1 MDSLGLYHYSA
12 GNQINEQ
19 AFKPNSY
26 YPDTV
31 YRPDNFILPASGF
44 SGSSGWEDQIG
55 IPNPMY
61 GWFKVNVGCS
71 NQLLASGDISSPQTE
86 TNGLITLENGSTV
99 DTSILR
105 MPGECVDLTFED
117 VTVLSDPS
125 NTGPYYVE
133 GTMVSESP
141 NQLFYYPVFLD
152 QYAANQYDGAL
163 ANTGSAINISGVSN
177 TSPVVVTTSSPHGFS
192 QGQPVSFLSI
202 APNINPL
209 NGNTY
214 YVKPI
219 DGNTNE
225 FSVYMNSNCTI
236 PLNGTSWT
244 VSQQYVS
251 GGTVTSGII
260 SSINRDIGSGPYVDF
275 IQTDA
280 PINRGNSGG
289 PLFNLDGEVIGINSM
304 IISQTGGSVGLGFS
318 IPSKTA
324 KLIVEQIISFGEAKR
339 GWLGV
344 QIQDLTPEFSES
356 LGFDSTDGAFVA
368 SVQPSSPAAK
378 SNIQAGDI
386 IVEFNGNKISSFK
399 DLPKVVAETPIGS
412 EVPVSI
418 WRNGGLIEITVKI
431 DELVEGGKVANNKQG
446 LYIEKLDITLVELDQ
461 DTSQSLGLDP
471 DLAGVLVKEVGDKNE
486 NLLPNDVIIQ
496 VSSEKI
502 SDLNSFEKMVKDS
515 IKLQRDKLLLRVIRE
530 GNEFWLINPFVVE

>member
-1 MDSLGLYHYSA
+1 MKRFITISIIASFFSLNQAFAQFERGYADLVDQLLPSVVSIATSQVIERNTSSLPELPEGHPFNDMFEDFFGNQMPKRENLTGLGSGFIISKEGYVVTNNHVISGADQITVIFNNGVDDVPAELVGTDPKTDIAVLKIDPSSVSIENVNWGNSEISRVGDIVLAIGNPLGL
-12 GNQINEQ
+12 
-19 AFKPNSY
+19 
-26 YPDTV
+26 
-31 YRPDNFILPASGF
+31 
-44 SGSSGWEDQIG
+44 
-55 IPNPMY
+55 
-61 GWFKVNVGCS
+61 
-71 NQLLASGDISSPQTE
+71 
-86 TNGLITLENGSTV
+86 
-99 DTSILR
+99 
-105 MPGECVDLTFED
+105 
-117 VTVLSDPS
+117 
-125 NTGPYYVE
+125 
-133 GTMVSESP
+133 
-141 NQLFYYPVFLD
+141 
-152 QYAANQYDGAL
+152 
-163 ANTGSAINISGVSN
+163 
-177 TSPVVVTTSSPHGFS
+177 
-192 QGQPVSFLSI
+192 
-202 APNINPL
+202 
-209 NGNTY
+209 
-214 YVKPI
+214 
-219 DGNTNE
+219 
-225 FSVYMNSNCTI
+225 
-236 PLNGTSWT
+236 
-244 VSQQYVS
+244 

-412 EVPVSI
+412 KVPVSI

-431 DELVEGGKVANNKQG
+431 DELVEGGKVAKNKQG

-502 SDLNSFEKMVKDS
+502 SELNSFEKMVKDS

>member
-1 MDSLGLYHYSA
+1 MLKALKNNILLPMKRFISISIIASFFSFNQAFAQFERGYADLVDQLLPSVVSIATSQVIERNTSSLPELPEGHPFNDMFEDFFGNQMPKRENLTGLGSGFIISKEGYVVTNNHVISGADQITVIFNNGVDDVPAELVGTDPKTDIAVLKIDPSSVSIENVNWGNSEISRVGDIVLAIGNPLGL
-12 GNQINEQ
+12 
-19 AFKPNSY
+19 
-26 YPDTV
+26 
-31 YRPDNFILPASGF
+31 
-44 SGSSGWEDQIG
+44 
-55 IPNPMY
+55 
-61 GWFKVNVGCS
+61 
-71 NQLLASGDISSPQTE
+71 
-86 TNGLITLENGSTV
+86 
-99 DTSILR
+99 
-105 MPGECVDLTFED
+105 
-117 VTVLSDPS
+117 
-125 NTGPYYVE
+125 
-133 GTMVSESP
+133 
-141 NQLFYYPVFLD
+141 
-152 QYAANQYDGAL
+152 
-163 ANTGSAINISGVSN
+163 
-177 TSPVVVTTSSPHGFS
+177 
-192 QGQPVSFLSI
+192 
-202 APNINPL
+202 
-209 NGNTY
+209 
-214 YVKPI
+214 
-219 DGNTNE
+219 
-225 FSVYMNSNCTI
+225 
-236 PLNGTSWT
+236 
-244 VSQQYVS
+244 

-368 SVQPSSPAAK
+368 SVQPNSPAAK

-412 EVPVSI
+412 EVPVNI
-418 WRNGGLIEITVKI
+418 WRNGGLIKITVKI

>member
-1 MDSLGLYHYSA
+1 VGDIVLAIGNPLGL
-12 GNQINEQ
+12 
-19 AFKPNSY
+19 
-26 YPDTV
+26 
-31 YRPDNFILPASGF
+31 
-44 SGSSGWEDQIG
+44 
-55 IPNPMY
+55 
-61 GWFKVNVGCS
+61 
-71 NQLLASGDISSPQTE
+71 
-86 TNGLITLENGSTV
+86 
-99 DTSILR
+99 
-105 MPGECVDLTFED
+105 
-117 VTVLSDPS
+117 
-125 NTGPYYVE
+125 
-133 GTMVSESP
+133 
-141 NQLFYYPVFLD
+141 
-152 QYAANQYDGAL
+152 
-163 ANTGSAINISGVSN
+163 
-177 TSPVVVTTSSPHGFS
+177 
-192 QGQPVSFLSI
+192 
-202 APNINPL
+202 
-209 NGNTY
+209 
-214 YVKPI
+214 
-219 DGNTNE
+219 
-225 FSVYMNSNCTI
+225 
-236 PLNGTSWT
+236 
-244 VSQQYVS
+244 

-324 KLIVEQIISFGEAKR
+324 KIIVEQIISFGEAKR

-344 QIQDLTPEFSES
+344 QIQDLTPEFSDS

-386 IVEFNGNKISSFK
+386 IVEFNGKKISSFK

-418 WRNGGLIEITVKI
+418 WRNGGLIEINVKI
-431 DELVEGGKVANNKQG
+431 DELVEGGKLANNNQG

-471 DLAGVLVKEVGDKNE
+471 DLAGVLVKEVGEKNK

-502 SDLNSFEKMVKDS
+502 SDLKSFEKMVKDG